1 MTEQL
6 DRRLEASV
14 EVDASPEEVWRV
26 VSDLKRTGEWS
37 PECSRV
43 ILLGRLRQGG
53 WVLGLNRRQRVRWAT
68 LSRISEL
75 VPERVI
81 AWKVLTN
88 RSVWTYRLEPT
99 SAGTRVVETRET
111 PRGIGNFAR
120 AFTRVLLG
128 GQVAHDDELEEGMAQ
143 GLGRIRDMARAPVS

>member
-1 MTEQL
+1 MVTQRL

-14 EVDASPEEVWRV
+14 EVDAPPEDVWRV
-26 VSDLKRTGEWS
+26 VSDLERTGEWS

-43 ILLGRLRQGG
+43 VLLGPLRQGALI
-53 WVLGLNRRQRVRWAT
+53 LGLNRRQRARWAT
-68 LSRISEL
+68 LSRVTRL
-75 VPERVI
+75 VPEREV

-99 SAGTRVVETRET
+99 DRGTRVVETRET
-111 PRGIGNFAR
+111 PRGIGRFAR

-128 GQVAHDDELEEGMAQ
+128 GQVAHDDELEAGMAR
-143 GLGRIRDMARAPVS
+143 GLERIRDMTGVLA